1 MIQFILGAIGVVL
14 ISEATKPKAKEMAR
28 GGGLKEDYN
37 VVVKMPSKIVVK
49 KDFEGFSKQEI
60 IDWCEE
66 RGWKYNK
73 KGESLGSRVLK
84 DYEFYLI
91 PFKRKEI
98 ILPKKEAKSR
108 LMANGG
114 EVRRRVIE
122 EDDYEDDYDEEEVYK
137 KNYGDKYDFIDI
149 NEFKEGG
156 LMIGEYLVLGELM
169 FFDSPQDSL
178 NVYKYV
184 IAKNEDDAIN
194 KVKKMYLNVAPDSR
208 LFAELVDRYE

>member
-1 MIQFILGAIGVVL
+1 MIQFILGAIGAVI
-14 ISEATKPKAKEMAR
+14 ISEVTKPKAKEMAR
-28 GGGLKEDYN
+28 GG
-37 VVVKMPSKIVVK
+37 
-49 KDFEGFSKQEI
+49 
-60 IDWCEE
+60 
-66 RGWKYNK
+66 R
-73 KGESLGSRVLK
+73 
-84 DYEFYLI
+84 
-91 PFKRKEI
+91 
-98 ILPKKEAKSR
+98 
-108 LMANGG
+108 MANGG